1 MTRNATTRDNS
12 YTSTPPEQTDTLA
25 TTRISRRALLTVAAA
40 ATLAGCAAPLTHRA
54 ATPTATRFSLYR
66 AAILA
71 TDGTVP
77 SSLAQVAL
85 QRLTGTAGLSDVVAA
100 KPGNTADLMLTYGA
114 LPKGYVAAIVGTS
127 AATLLTHLRVPI
139 DNVTASQ
146 AKGLLAGSLTDWSA
160 IGAPASLPAHVF
172 TLANLPIPSGVSL
185 AANAKPAANVSSL
198 LSALRGQ
205 PGSLALAPLEAA
217 DWSLRNLGIG
227 GWYPAQ
233 GRGPSNAPALPP
245 FTLTLGVSQA
255 LAKQGLA
262 PHTLAAALAPL
273 LASAQSTVDMAVVGD
288 IMLGRGVNNQMVA
301 RGDYL
306 FPYRAIHDE
315 LQSAN
320 LRVAN
325 LECTITDLVPVP
337 TDPSTFTFVS
347 SAKAV
352 NGLTYAGF
360 DILTVANNH
369 SNGSG
374 PAAFLDMLNTLHSH
388 GIKSCGGGHNI
399 GEARTPAIH
408 EVNGIRVAILGY
420 DIIAPQGPF
429 ATATTTGLAPVD
441 LATLPDDIHAA
452 RAQADLVLPY
462 FHWGIEYTK
471 DPTEQQQQIARA
483 AIDAGADMVLGNH
496 PHWTQG
502 IETYKGRLIIYSFG
516 NFIFDQDWSRPTME
530 GMLLHLYWRGTTLA
544 SIRFVP
550 VIDENRCQPQIMSP
564 AAAQDLFDRMWSGTD
579 LLASGH
585 YGPEPE

>member
-1 MTRNATTRDNS
+1 MPSDASTREDPAHRNDNGDIASVSASRVTRR
-12 YTSTPPEQTDTLA
+12 T
-25 TTRISRRALLTVAAA
+25 LLTAAAA
-40 ATLAGCAAPLTHRA
+40 ATLAGCAAPIARHS
-54 ATPTATRFSLYR
+54 ATPTPTRFSLDR
-66 AAILA
+66 TATLA
-71 TDGTVP
+71 SGGTVP
-77 SSLAQVAL
+77 PALASAAL
-85 QRLTGTAGLSDVVAA
+85 LRLTGTAGLSEVVTA
-100 KPGNTADLMLTYGA
+100 KKGDAADLVLTYGA
-114 LPKGYVAAIVGTS
+114 PPAGYVAIAVGAS
-127 AATLLTHLRVPI
+127 AATLLTHLRVPV
-139 DNVTASQ
+139 DNVTPTQ
-146 AKGLLAGSLTDWSA
+146 AKALLDATISDWSA
-160 IGAPASLPAHVF
+160 VGSPASLPAHVF
-172 TLANLPIPSGVSL
+172 TLAALPAPAGVTL
-185 AANAKPAANVSSL
+185 APQARSYADVGSL
-198 LSALRGQ
+198 LSALRSQ
-205 PGSLALAPLEAA
+205 PGSLALVPLEFA

-227 GWYPAQ
+227 NWYPAQ
-233 GRGPSNAPALPP
+233 GRGQANTPAFPP
-245 FTLTLGVSQA
+245 YTLTLGVSET

-262 PHTLAAALAPL
+262 PRVLAAAVSPL
-273 LASAQSTVDMAVVGD
+273 LASAQTTVDVAVVGD

-306 FPYRAIHDE
+306 FPYRAIRDE
-315 LQSAN
+315 LQSAD

-369 SNGSG
+369 SNGPG
-374 PAAFLDMLNTLHSH
+374 PEAFLDMLNTLHSH
-388 GIKSCGGGHNI
+388 GIKSCGGGHNLD
-399 GEARTPAIH
+399 EARTPAIH
-408 EVNGIRVAILGY
+408 EVNGMRIAILGY

-429 ATATTTGLAPVD
+429 ATASSTGLAPVD
-441 LATLPDDIHAA
+441 LTTLPDDIKAA
-452 RAQADLVLPY
+452 RQRADLVLPY

-471 DPTEQQQQIARA
+471 DPTVDQQHIARS

-530 GMLLHLYWRGTTLA
+530 GMLLHLYWRGSTLA

-550 VIDENRCQPQIMSP
+550 VIDVDRCQPRIMTP
-564 AAAQDLFDRMWSGTD
+564 AESQDVFARMWSGTD

>member
-1 MTRNATTRDNS
+1 MTINEPARNDLPITAKARSED
-12 YTSTPPEQTDTLA
+12 A
-25 TTRISRRALLTVAAA
+25 RISSRMSRRTLLSVAAA
-40 ATLAGCAAPLTHRA
+40 ASLAGCSSPLVRQKP
-54 ATPTATRFSLYR
+54 TPTATRFALDR
-66 AAILA
+66 TATLAA
-71 TDGTVP
+71 DGTVP
-77 SSLAQVAL
+77 PSLAQSAL
-85 QRLTGTAGLSDVVAA
+85 TRLTGTAGLSDVALA
-100 KPGNTADLMLTYGA
+100 TPGEAADLVLTFGA
-114 LPKGYVAAIVGTS
+114 LPDGYIPTSVGVS
-127 AATLLTHLRVPI
+127 AVTLLTHLRVPI

-146 AKGLLAGSLTDWSA
+146 AKALLTGGVTDWSSV
-160 IGAPASLPAHVF
+160 GAPASLPSHPF
-172 TLANLPIPSGVSL
+172 KLSGLPIPDGVSL
-185 AANAKPAANVSSL
+185 AASAQSAPDVASL
-198 LSALRGQ
+198 LTALRDA
-205 PGSLALAPLEAA
+205 PGSFALVPLEAA
-217 DWSLRNLGIG
+217 DWSLRNLGVDS
-227 GWYPAQ
+227 WYPAQ
-233 GRGPSNAPALPP
+233 GRGNANAPAFPT
-245 FTLTLGVSQA
+245 FTLTIGVSRA
-255 LAKQGLA
+255 LATQGLA

-273 LASAQSTVDMAVVGD
+273 LASATTTVDMAVVGD
-288 IMLGRGVNNQMVA
+288 IMLGRGVNNQMVS

-315 LQSAN
+315 LQSAD

-360 DILTVANNH
+360 DVLTVANNH
-369 SNGSG
+369 SNGPG
-374 PAAFLDMLNTLHSH
+374 PEAFLDMLNTLHSH

-408 EVNGIRVAILGY
+408 QVNGTRIAILGY
-420 DIIAPQGPF
+420 DIIPPQGPF
-429 ATATTTGLAPVD
+429 ATATATGLAPVD
-441 LATLPDDIHAA
+441 LTTLPDDINAA

-471 DPTEQQQQIARA
+471 DPTQEQQQIARA

-516 NFIFDQDWSRPTME
+516 NFIFDQDWSRPTEE
-530 GMLLHLYWRGTTLA
+530 GMLLHLYWRGATLA

-550 VIDENRCQPQIMSP
+550 VIDVSRCQPRVMTP
-564 AAAQDLFDRMWSGTD
+564 VEAQDLFDRMWSGTD